1 MPQSFQADWTD
12 SLLERAGDVTRR
24 YQAAG
29 YFPTASV
36 RVFDREGTLAHF
48 TVGDA
53 REDTLFDVASLTKI
67 ATGTMVLMEIDRGN
81 IALQAPIGTYFGE
94 IRDDAYLS
102 GRLKDVTV
110 FQLLTHTSTL
120 VDWYPFYVQ
129 KGKDFFAA
137 LKIALQTT
145 KPTVGMVY
153 SDLNFMLL
161 GKLIERVSGLPLDEA
176 LQALLVKPLGLGN
189 MLYRPDPKRD
199 IVPTGFGNPTEVGM
213 CAERNLAFNAF
224 RPESEPVRVGTHDG
238 NAYYYF
244 DDVAGHAG
252 IFAAPLAYERL
263 CRFYMNTE
271 RPIFLDAQKEHAPTR
286 GLALQMGPMYP
297 YGCGHTGFTG
307 TSIWFS
313 REKNIGA
320 IAFTNRLYYKGFL
333 NEHMTGDY
341 RRALHETVLT
351 LAETLR

>member
-1 MPQSFQADWTD
+1 MPQSLTD
-12 SLLERAGDVTRR
+12 LLLKRAGDVTRR
-24 YQAAG
+24 YQEAG

-53 REDTLFDVASLTKI
+53 RENTLFDVASLTKI
-67 ATGTMVLMEIDRGN
+67 ATGTMVLMEIDQGN
-81 IALQAPIGTYFGE
+81 IALYAPVSAYFEE
-94 IRDDAYLS
+94 IRNDAYLS
-102 GRLKDVTV
+102 ERLKSVTV
-110 FQLLTHTSTL
+110 FQLLTHTSTI

-129 KGKDFFAA
+129 KGRDFFAV

-145 KPTVGMVY
+145 EPTVGMVY

-161 GKLIERVSGLPLDEA
+161 GKLIERVSGLPLERA
-176 LQALLVKPLGLGN
+176 LQTLLVKPLGLGD
-189 MLYRPDPKRD
+189 MLFRPDPARD
-199 IVPTGFGNPTEVGM
+199 IVPTGFGNPTEMGM
-213 CAERNLAFNAF
+213 CAERGLSFDAF
-224 RPESEPVRVGTHDG
+224 RPEEPVRVGTHDG

-263 CRFYMNTE
+263 CRFYMNAD
-271 RPIFLDAQKEHAPTR
+271 RPIFLDAQKEQAPTR
-286 GLALQMGPMYP
+286 GLALQVGPMYP

-320 IAFTNRLYYKGFL
+320 VAFTNRLYYKGFL